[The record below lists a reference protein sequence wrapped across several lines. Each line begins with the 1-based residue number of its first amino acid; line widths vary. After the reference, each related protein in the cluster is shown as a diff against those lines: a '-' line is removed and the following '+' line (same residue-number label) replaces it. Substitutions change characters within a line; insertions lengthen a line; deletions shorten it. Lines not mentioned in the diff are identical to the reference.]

1 MMKKQTMRVLGLC
14 AAICAA
20 GCALSGCGTDGK
32 PADTATEEFTFT
44 QYPIETDTT
53 LKYWVSLNGNLL
65 TTVKNL
71 SETPFA
77 AELEKQTG
85 VKLEFIHPAAG
96 QGGEQFNLMLAS
108 DDLPDLIGYNWYAVP
123 GGPGSA
129 ISGGHIRRL
138 NELIDEQS
146 PNLKAYLEANPE
158 IDKSVKTD
166 DGSYYVYPF
175 IRGDKS
181 LTAYQGLYIRQD
193 WLSELGLSMPET
205 IDEWTNVLTQFKEK
219 KGAKIPFAYSSTNPF
234 CSAFGIK
241 EDFYVD
247 GDQIKYGPI
256 EPEYKDYISKM
267 REWYVNG
274 LIDKNLAT
282 LQSTA
287 IDADMLNGEAG
298 ASFGFLSGNLGR
310 YLSAKEGKN
319 ETFDLQPAPYPT
331 LVKGEKS
338 QFGYRDLPYTSE
350 GSVAISAGCKYPKL
364 AARFLDYGY
373 GEQGGLLY
381 NFGIEGQS
389 YTKDGGELSYTD
401 TITNNPDGLAIS
413 AALSMYAPGATSSG
427 PFIQDK
433 RHVDLFYVYPQQK
446 AAVEVWSDTEEE
458 AHMLPKICPT
468 QEESGELSKI
478 KNEMATYRS
487 EMFMKFLMGV
497 EPLENFDSY
506 VEQMKKLGVDRAIEI
521 EQAALDRYNSR

>member
-1 MMKKQTMRVLGLC
+1 M
-14 AAICAA
+14 
-20 GCALSGCGTDGK
+20 
-32 PADTATEEFTFT
+32 
-44 QYPIETDTT
+44 
-53 LKYWVSLNGNLL
+53 
-65 TTVKNL
+65 
-71 SETPFA
+71 
-77 AELEKQTG
+77 
-85 VKLEFIHPAAG
+85 
-96 QGGEQFNLMLAS
+96 
-108 DDLPDLIGYNWYAVP
+108 
-123 GGPGSA
+123 
-129 ISGGHIRRL
+129 
-138 NELIDEQS
+138 
-146 PNLKAYLEANPE
+146 
-158 IDKSVKTD
+158 
-166 DGSYYVYPF
+166 
-175 IRGDKS
+175 
-181 LTAYQGLYIRQD
+181 
-193 WLSELGLSMPET
+193 
-205 IDEWTNVLTQFKEK
+205 
-219 KGAKIPFAYSSTNPF
+219 
-234 CSAFGIK
+234 
-241 EDFYVD
+241 D

-427 PFIQDK
+427 
-433 RHVDLFYVYPQQK
+433 
-446 AAVEVWSDTEEE
+446 
-458 AHMLPKICPT
+458 
-468 QEESGELSKI
+468 
-478 KNEMATYRS
+478 RS
-487 EMFMKFLMGV
+487 FRINAM
-497 EPLENFDSY
+497 
-506 VEQMKKLGVDRAIEI
+506 
-521 EQAALDRYNSR
+521 

>member
-1 MMKKQTMRVLGLC
+1 MKKPTMRASGLC

-108 DDLPDLIGYNWYAVP
+108 DDLPELFGYYWYAFP

-219 KGAKIPFAYSSTNPF
+219 KGAKIPLAYSSTNPF

-241 EDFYVD
+241 EDF
-247 GDQIKYGPI
+247 
-256 EPEYKDYISKM
+256 
-267 REWYVNG
+267 
-274 LIDKNLAT
+274 
-282 LQSTA
+282 
-287 IDADMLNGEAG
+287 
-298 ASFGFLSGNLGR
+298 
-310 YLSAKEGKN
+310 
-319 ETFDLQPAPYPT
+319 
-331 LVKGEKS
+331 
-338 QFGYRDLPYTSE
+338 
-350 GSVAISAGCKYPKL
+350 
-364 AARFLDYGY
+364 
-373 GEQGGLLY
+373 
-381 NFGIEGQS
+381 
-389 YTKDGGELSYTD
+389 
-401 TITNNPDGLAIS
+401 
-413 AALSMYAPGATSSG
+413 
-427 PFIQDK
+427 
-433 RHVDLFYVYPQQK
+433 
-446 AAVEVWSDTEEE
+446 
-458 AHMLPKICPT
+458 
-468 QEESGELSKI
+468 
-478 KNEMATYRS
+478 
-487 EMFMKFLMGV
+487 
-497 EPLENFDSY
+497 
-506 VEQMKKLGVDRAIEI
+506 
-521 EQAALDRYNSR
+521 